1 MGSSSCRFARHLKL
15 YIFYIRIFFQGFF
28 LGSDFQFVSE
38 CESRWIWN
46 VCAGIERSLLW
57 RHIFAN
63 ALVAKRIKKTCIHV
77 NLGSNDLSNGWFS
90 MYIRE
95 GIFGNVPSARSSR
108 FKRIWLFVLAIC
120 LLQGIGAKCFC
131 LCLYQSLSG
140 GNSSTH
146 RKLITVVGKIHP
158 LKRLARN

>member
-63 ALVAKRIKKTCIHV
+63 ALVAKRIKKLASMLIWGVTTCRMV
-77 NLGSNDLSNGWFS
+77 NFQ
-90 MYIRE
+90 
-95 GIFGNVPSARSSR
+95 
-108 FKRIWLFVLAIC
+108 C
-120 LLQGIGAKCFC
+120 
-131 LCLYQSLSG
+131 
-140 GNSSTH
+140 T
-146 RKLITVVGKIHP
+146 
-158 LKRLARN
+158 